1 MQRGDCRQTVPDAP
15 EGRDAEA
22 HRGAAR
28 RARARVGTFRGRKRR
43 CRRTSWSPRQTRL
56 PRPQRPGLARCGRR
70 SSGLLLT
77 KVTLWMEHESG
88 ESLQRETRT
97 AEAAASTRTSG
108 GTDTG
113 ELERWEGV
121 SREEPGHSPVCL
133 RQGGSREAP
142 RPPAPLTRPLRPF
155 PPQSL
160 LTIAAGLLVS
170 ETIRLFKIM
179 LFAY

>member
-1 MQRGDCRQTVPDAP
+1 METV
-15 EGRDAEA
+15 
-22 HRGAAR
+22 AR
-28 RARARVGTFRGRKRR
+28 LSLTPREDETQKPTGEPLGERVRACACVGTFRGRKRR
-43 CRRTSWSPRQTRL
+43 CRRTPSSPRQTRL
-56 PRPQRPGLARCGRR
+56 PRPQRPGHARCGRR

-97 AEAAASTRTSG
+97 AKAAASTRTSG

-142 RPPAPLTRPLRPF
+142 RPPAPLTRPLRPL
-155 PPQSL
+155 SSS
-160 LTIAAGLLVS
+160 IALNNSSWIACFRDYTV
-170 ETIRLFKIM
+170 I
-179 LFAY
+179 

>member
-1 MQRGDCRQTVPDAP
+1 METV
-15 EGRDAEA
+15 
-22 HRGAAR
+22 AR
-28 RARARVGTFRGRKRR
+28 LSLTPRKDETQKPTGEPLGERVRVGTFRGRKRR
-43 CRRTSWSPRQTRL
+43 CRRTSSSPRQTRL
-56 PRPQRPGLARCGRR
+56 PRPQRPGHARCGRR

-121 SREEPGHSPVCL
+121 SREEPGHSHVC
-133 RQGGSREAP
+133 RETEAP
-142 RPPAPLTRPLRPF
+142 RPPAPLTRPL
-155 PPQSL
+155 SSS
-160 LTIAAGLLVS
+160 IALNNSSWIACFRDYTV
-170 ETIRLFKIM
+170 I
-179 LFAY
+179 